1 MSMFEKMKSLIPYKS
16 CQKFRHDSEFVI
28 ISNYANKITYLNSTA
43 GDIFMLCDGKST
55 INDIC
60 NHMLSEYQVSP
71 EIIQND
77 IVKIIR
83 DLQWNKLIKL
93 SKEKQ

>member
-1 MSMFEKMKSLIPYKS
+1 
-16 CQKFRHDSEFVI
+16 
-28 ISNYANKITYLNSTA
+28 
-43 GDIFMLCDGKST
+43 MLCDGKRT